1 MRRPRR
7 ARAALCWLALALA
20 QRAAA
25 ESAGSESEVVERAGC
40 RVRTAAVDARGVA
53 TVAADCRWALSA
65 DAVVATLRDPQKLGD
80 ALSSLRLFERLP
92 DGRVLQ
98 VHEVGW
104 PLDDRQVTLDW
115 RETPLAGGGLRIEV
129 APSERQEPLAQ
140 GRAAIVE
147 SRSRWEIRPDGRGGT
162 ELSYLSRYDAG
173 GTLRPWLVRRFQK
186 RGVAL
191 SLAELRSAAAQP

>member
-1 MRRPRR
+1 MPLPFR
-7 ARAALCWLALALA
+7 ACIAPGWLVLALAGD
-20 QRAAA
+20 AAA
-25 ESAGSESEVVERAGC
+25 EGAIPDGAVLERAGC
-40 RVRTAAVDARGVA
+40 RVRTAAIDARGVA
-53 TVAADCRWALSA
+53 TVAADCHWAVSTE
-65 DAVVATLRDPQKLGD
+65 AVVATLRDPEKLGD

-129 APSERQEPLAQ
+129 APSERQEPLGE

-162 ELSYLSRYDAG
+162 ELSYRSRYDAG
-173 GTLRPWLVRRFQK
+173 GTLKPWLVRRFQK
-186 RGVAL
+186 LGVAS
-191 SLAELRSAAAQP
+191 SLAELRSAIARR